1 MYLDSRTSIPSYQGK
16 SLILRTPALESD
28 GPKCMKVA
36 LSMYGKDMGSV
47 EAFIITNGTE
57 VKVLGEEGH
66 KAGNNRKWFDTGFS
80 LPSGIFE
87 V

>member
-1 MYLDSRTSIPSYQGK
+1 
-16 SLILRTPALESD
+16 
-28 GPKCMKVA
+28 MKVA
-36 LSMYGKDMGSV
+36 LSLYGKDMGSV

>member
-16 SLILRTPALESD
+16 SLILRTPAFEND
-28 GPKCMKVA
+28 GPKFMKVA
-36 LSMYGKDMGSV
+36 LSLYGKDMGSV